1 MRAKPLSRSLVYW
14 CVAVFVL
21 AVCCALVPGRAFAEV
36 AGPFEVEGPTDSFEW
51 DGSTLTITANGVTI
65 QGMSSAD
72 APAGAVVVGDQVQ
85 TVGIGANVRISTLTV
100 KRATTF
106 VVSGTNNEVFQV
118 DTVRDDAIGDDG
130 SITIETG
137 DAGVDVFD
145 RAVVRVDGPIQ
156 AAHVWQKARLVL
168 GPRADVKG
176 PITVYG
182 GILDLSQVM
191 FGAPI
196 PIGGIA
202 VGTTAT
208 LAIVAPFGATD
219 LHQLITY
226 QNLVIYDAVPVY
238 ENEEEIGTLNTD
250 GSFNITATRQVAF
263 RGFDGA
269 PLATE
274 TIKLFGAAT
283 APVVTV
289 PEGYRFVGWD
299 QPFDYV
305 TKDMTVN
312 ALFEPIP
319 SSDVQPTPPAGTGG
333 SGGAGSAGCASVT
346 KPSKVSS
353 RATLAAT
360 GDAVPR
366 NAMLVAGMVAA
377 IAAGSAVVAAVAL
390 ARVRH
395 HS

>member
-1 MRAKPLSRSLVYW
+1 MRAKPLSRSLFCW
-14 CVAVFVL
+14 CAAAFVL
-21 AVCCALVPGRAFAEV
+21 AVCCALAPGRAFAEV
-36 AGPFEVEGPTDSFEW
+36 AGPFEVDGPENSFDW
-51 DGSTLTITANGVTI
+51 DGSKLSITENGVTI
-65 QGMSSAD
+65 QGMSSTD
-72 APAGAVVVGDQVQ
+72 APAGAVVVGDKVL

-100 KRATTF
+100 QRATTF

-118 DTVRDDAIGDDG
+118 DTVRDDAIGGDG
-130 SITIETG
+130 SLTIETG

-168 GPRADVKG
+168 GPHADIKAGIV
-176 PITVYG
+176 TNG
-182 GILDLSQVM
+182 GILDLSQVV

-196 PIGGIA
+196 PVGGLS
-202 VGTTAT
+202 VGNGTT
-208 LAIVAPFGATD
+208 LAIMAPFGATD
-219 LHQLITY
+219 LHQLLTY
-226 QNLVIYDAVPVY
+226 QNLFITSSVPVY
-238 ENEEEIGTLNTD
+238 ENEEQIGTLNKD
-250 GSFNITATRQVAF
+250 GSFNITATRQVTF

-319 SSDVQPTPPAGTGG
+319 PSDVQPTPPAGTGNA
-333 SGGAGSAGCASVT
+333 GGTGSAGRASAT

-353 RATLAAT
+353 RAALAAT
-360 GDAVPR
+360 GDAVSG
-366 NAMLVAGMVAA
+366 NALLVTGAAGAV
-377 IAAGSAVVAAVAL
+377 AAGSAVVAALAA
-390 ARVRH
+390 ARVRRR
-395 HS
+395 S